1 MGVGGL
7 AERVTSGWGG
17 HGAEIS
23 CPYLILSLHKLP
35 VPAEYQALCAWLVV
49 SSPPTAPATALPFT
63 GGTPSS
69 WASLTYQRNPEFQN
83 TSVYA
88 V

>member
-49 SSPPTAPATALPFT
+49 SSPQRPLQLPSHLQ
-63 GGTPSS
+63 GEHQVAGP
-69 WASLTYQRNPEFQN
+69 P
-83 TSVYA
+83 
-88 V
+88 